1 MASAVWKGSLNF
13 GLVSI
18 PIALYAAARREHT
31 PLHLL
36 HKTCH
41 TRLKQPLY
49 CPTHNRI
56 VDRTE
61 VVKGYEYEKGEYV
74 LVDDSELEKIT
85 PRSSKIMEI
94 LAFVKEEQI
103 DPIYLDASY
112 FALPGKEAE
121 KPYQLL
127 LKALEE
133 TNRLGIAKLTMHDRE
148 YTVFVRPRDH
158 GLTVHT
164 MYYQSEIREVQG
176 YGARPKSLQVKPQE
190 IKLAEQLVETLSE
203 DFHPE
208 QYHDT
213 FQERLRELIAAK
225 QKGET
230 IEERPAPRE
239 TKVIN
244 MMDALKKSLQQAKAA
259 GPQRT
264 RAGRREARR
273 AAS

>member
-31 PLHLL
+31 PLHQL

-56 VDRTE
+56 VDRSE
-61 VVKGYEYEKGEYV
+61 VMKGYEYEKGEYV
-74 LVDDSELEKIT
+74 LVDESELKKIT
-85 PRSSKIMEI
+85 PRSSRIMEI
-94 LAFVKEEQI
+94 LTFVKGEQI

-112 FALPGKEAE
+112 FALPDKEAE

-127 LKALEE
+127 LKA
-133 TNRLGIAKLTMHDRE
+133 LTMHDRE

-164 MYYQSEIREVQG
+164 MHYQSEIREVQG

-190 IKLAEQLVETLSE
+190 IKLAEQLVENLSD
-203 DFHPE
+203 DFRPE
-208 QYHDT
+208 QYHDS
-213 FQERLRELIAAK
+213 FQDRLRALIAAK

-230 IEERPAPRE
+230 IEEHPAPRE
-239 TKVIN
+239 TKVID
-244 MMDALKKSLQQAKAA
+244 MMDALKKSLQQTRAA

>member
-1 MASAVWKGSLNF
+1 MAAAVWKGSLNF

-18 PIALYAAARREHT
+18 PIALYAAARRQHAQ
-31 PLHLL
+31 LHLL
-36 HKTCH
+36 HSQCH

-56 VDRTE
+56 VDRSE

-74 LVDDSELEKIT
+74 LVDDAELKKIA
-85 PRSSKIMEI
+85 PRSSKVMEI

-112 FALPGKEAE
+112 FALPDKDAD
-121 KPYQLL
+121 KPYELL

-133 TNRLGIAKLTMHDRE
+133 TGRLGIAKLTMHDRE
-148 YTVFVRPRDH
+148 HTVFIRPREH
-158 GLTVHT
+158 GLTIHT
-164 MYYQSEIREVQG
+164 MYYQNEIREVQG
-176 YGARPKSLQVKPQE
+176 YGARPKSLQLKPQE
-190 IKLAEQLVETLSE
+190 IKLAEQLVDTLAQ

-213 FQERLRELIAAK
+213 FQERLRDLMAAK
-225 QKGET
+225 QKGKT
-230 IEERPAPRE
+230 IEEHPAPRE
-239 TKVIN
+239 AKVID
-244 MMDALKKSLQQAKAA
+244 MMDALKKSLQQTRSAA
-259 GPQRT
+259 PQRT